1 MSFPRFLSLRSMGR
15 AAKPLVAALAAALLA
30 SCGGG
35 TSQIE
40 AFVADRLVV
49 FGDET
54 SALTS
59 DGRRYAVNTVTDG
72 VFDCSSQRIWVQAL
86 ASIYDLTFAECN
98 PNNVVTPQAIMR
110 AAAGARVADVA
121 AQVDAQLAG
130 DGVAGNT
137 LVTVLAG
144 TNDVLDFYAAFP
156 DTPRSELLSQARA
169 RGAQLAVEVNRLVA
183 AGARVIVSTTP
194 DVGLT
199 PYALAEKAAHT
210 DTDRAALLTTLTS
223 EFNAGLRTTVLN
235 DGRYV
240 GLVLADEMVQAMTI
254 SPSSFGLGNIKDAAC
269 AVALP
274 DCTTA
279 TLVSGA
285 DAATWLWADDLR
297 MAFNAQ
303 NRLGILAINRARN
316 NPF

>member
-15 AAKPLVAALAAALLA
+15 AAKPLVAALAATMLA

-54 SALTS
+54 SALTA

-86 ASIYDLTFAECN
+86 ASIYDLAFAECN
-98 PNNVVTPQAIMR
+98 PDNVVTPQAIMR

>member
-1 MSFPRFLSLRSMGR
+1 MSLSGFLPLRPLGR
-15 AAKPLVAALAAALLA
+15 AVRPLIGAVAAALLA

-54 SALTS
+54 SALTP
-59 DGRRYAVNTVTDG
+59 DGRSYSVNAITDS
-72 VFDCSSQRIWVQAL
+72 VLDCEAQPIWVQSL
-86 ASIYDLTFAECN
+86 AAIYGLTFAECN
-98 PNNVVTPQAIMR
+98 PDDVTSPQAFMR
-110 AAAGARVADVA
+110 AVAGARVTDVT
-121 AQVDAQLAG
+121 AQVDAQLTG

-137 LVTVLAG
+137 LVTMLAG
-144 TNDVLDFYAAFP
+144 TNDVLDLYAAFP
-156 DTPRSELLSQARA
+156 DTTRAELLTQARA

-183 AGARVIVSTTP
+183 AGARVIVSTAP

-210 DTDRAALLTTLTS
+210 DTDRAALLTALTS

-235 DGRYV
+235 DGRYI

-274 DCTTA
+274 DCTTE
-279 TLVSGA
+279 TLVTGA

-297 MAFNAQ
+297 LAFNGQ
-303 NRLGILAINRARN
+303 NRLGILAVSRARN

>member
-1 MSFPRFLSLRSMGR
+1 MSFPGFLSLRSVR
-15 AAKPLVAALAAALLA
+15 RTAKPLLAAVAAALLA

-40 AFVADRLVV
+40 AFVADRLIV

-54 SALTS
+54 SALTA

-86 ASIYDLTFAECN
+86 ASIYDLAFAECN
-98 PNNVVTPQAIMR
+98 PDNVVTPQAFMR

-144 TNDVLDFYAAFP
+144 TNDVLDLYAAFP
-156 DTPRSELLSQARA
+156 DTTRSELLSQARA

-183 AGARVIVSTTP
+183 AGARVIVSTAP

-199 PYALAEKAAHT
+199 PYALAEKAAYT
-210 DTDRAALLTTLTS
+210 DIDRAALLTTLTS

-254 SPSSFGLGNIKDAAC
+254 SPSSFGLANIKDAAC

-279 TLVSGA
+279 TLVAGA

-297 MAFNAQ
+297 LAFNAQ

>member
-137 LVTVLAG
+137 LVTVLAV

>member
-1 MSFPRFLSLRSMGR
+1 M
-15 AAKPLVAALAAALLA
+15 
-30 SCGGG
+30 
-35 TSQIE
+35 
-40 AFVADRLVV
+40 
-49 FGDET
+49 
-54 SALTS
+54 
-59 DGRRYAVNTVTDG
+59 
-72 VFDCSSQRIWVQAL
+72 
-86 ASIYDLTFAECN
+86 
-98 PNNVVTPQAIMR
+98 
-110 AAAGARVADVA
+110 
-121 AQVDAQLAG
+121 
-130 DGVAGNT
+130 
-137 LVTVLAG
+137 
-144 TNDVLDFYAAFP
+144 
-156 DTPRSELLSQARA
+156 
-169 RGAQLAVEVNRLVA
+169 EVNRLVA

-279 TLVSGA
+279 TLVSSA

>member
-1 MSFPRFLSLRSMGR
+1 MSFPGFLSLWSVRR
-15 AAKPLVAALAAALLA
+15 AAKPLLAAVTAALLA

-54 SALTS
+54 SALTA

-72 VFDCSSQRIWVQAL
+72 VFDCSSQLVWVQAL
-86 ASIYDLTFAECN
+86 ASIYDLAFAECN
-98 PNNVVTPQAIMR
+98 PDNVVTPQAFMR

-144 TNDVLDFYAAFP
+144 TNDVLDLYAAFP
-156 DTPRSELLSQARA
+156 DTTRSELLSQARA

-183 AGARVIVSTTP
+183 AGARVIVSTAP

-210 DTDRAALLTTLTS
+210 DIDRAALLTTLTS

-254 SPSSFGLGNIKDAAC
+254 SPSSFGLANIKDVAC

-279 TLVSGA
+279 TLVTGA
-285 DAATWLWADDLR
+285 DAATWLWADELR
-297 MAFNAQ
+297 LAFNAQ

-316 NPF
+316 NPV